1 VAARAAPA
9 ATPPAGGYAL
19 ELEERTGDAP
29 IEPGEPMELSAL
41 QEEEMVEGRLPARDL
56 TEREIAILESL
67 DQLASGAPAQPDVVK
82 PAQAMA
88 AMIRLLIRKRIVTEL
103 EFLDE
108 LSKK

>member
-1 VAARAAPA
+1 
-9 ATPPAGGYAL
+9 
-19 ELEERTGDAP
+19 
-29 IEPGEPMELSAL
+29 MELTQL
-41 QEEEMVEGRLPARDL
+41 QEEEMVEGRVPGREL
-56 TEREIAILESL
+56 TAHEAAILESL

-88 AMIRLLIRKRIVTEL
+88 AMIRLLIRKRVVTEL